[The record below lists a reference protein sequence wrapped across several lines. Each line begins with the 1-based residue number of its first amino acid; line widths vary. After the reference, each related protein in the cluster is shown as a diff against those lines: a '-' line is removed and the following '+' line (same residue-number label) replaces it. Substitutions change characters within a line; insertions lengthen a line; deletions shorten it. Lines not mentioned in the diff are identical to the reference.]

1 MSAAV
6 SVAPVVRARAEVAPS
21 FPGIVRGE
29 LLKVSRQWA
38 TWIMLAL
45 LLIIIAI
52 PYLVLLGSSTLKAQ
66 LQQAPLQTLYEG
78 AGDNFLVLRVFSG
91 LLLVV
96 LTTRLIGME
105 YSSGTIRVLL
115 SRGVGRLQLLFAKL
129 LTVSLVALAILVV
142 GTALDALLTLLTVG
156 AVTGNLDA
164 LKSLNS
170 GFWADMGVYIGTI
183 AISMAATILMATA
196 VTVLTRSLAGG
207 LALGLGWFPADNIGL
222 IFFILAFRLTRNS
235 FWTVVTG
242 DFLGPNLNA
251 MPSAVL
257 PARAQAAAAA
267 SNATFTTL
275 TPVTGAHTLLVTG
288 IYCAVFAAVAIVLT
302 WKRDV
307 KE

>member
-1 MSAAV
+1 MSAAIT
-6 SVAPVVRARAEVAPS
+6 VAPAVRVETAATPS
-21 FPGIVRGE
+21 FAGIVRGE
-29 LLKVSRQWA
+29 LFKVSRQWA
-38 TWIMLAL
+38 AWIMSAMLLAV
-45 LLIIIAI
+45 IAI
-52 PYLVLLGSSTLKAQ
+52 PYLVLLGSSSLKAQ
-66 LQQAPLQTLYEG
+66 LQHAPLQTLYEG
-78 AGDNFLVLRVFSG
+78 AGDNLLVLRVFAG
-91 LLLVV
+91 LLLIV

-105 YSSGTIRVLL
+105 YSGGTIRVLL

-129 LTVSLVALAILVV
+129 LAVSLVAVAVLIVGLLV
-142 GTALDALLTLLTVG
+142 DMLLTVLTIG
-156 AVTGNLDA
+156 AVAGNLDA
-164 LKSLNS
+164 LKTLNS
-170 GFWADMGVYIGTI
+170 GFWADMGVYVGTI

-196 VTVLTRSLAGG
+196 VTVVTRSLAGG

-222 IFFILAFRLTRNS
+222 IFFILAFRLTHGT

-242 DFLGPNLNA
+242 NFLGPVLNA

-267 SNATFTTL
+267 SNSTFTTL

-288 IYCAVFAAVAIVLT
+288 IYCALFAAGAIVLT

>member
-6 SVAPVVRARAEVAPS
+6 TVAPAVRAKTDAAPS

-29 LLKVSRQWA
+29 LFKVSRQWA

-45 LLIIIAI
+45 LLAVIAL

-78 AGDNFLVLRVFSG
+78 AGDNFLVIRVFAG
-91 LLLVV
+91 LLLIV

-129 LTVSLVALAILVV
+129 LTVSLIALAILVV
-142 GTALDALLTLLTVG
+142 GLIVDTVLTILTVG
-156 AVTGNLDA
+156 AVAGNLDPF
-164 LKSLNS
+164 KSLNS
-170 GFWADMGVYIGTI
+170 GFWSDMAVYVGTI

-222 IFFILAFRLTRNS
+222 IFFILGFRLTHNT

-242 DFLGPNLNA
+242 DFLGPNLNS

-275 TPVTGAHTLLVTG
+275 TPVTGAHTLFVTA
-288 IYCAVFAAVAIVLT
+288 IYCVIFAAVAVVLT

>member
-6 SVAPVVRARAEVAPS
+6 TVAPAVRARTEAAPS

-29 LLKVSRQWA
+29 LFKISRQWA
-38 TWIMLAL
+38 AWIMFAL
-45 LLIIIAI
+45 LLVIIAI

-78 AGDNFLVLRVFSG
+78 AGDNLLVLRVFAG
-91 LLLVV
+91 LLLIV

-142 GTALDALLTLLTVG
+142 GIALDALLTVLTVG
-156 AVTGNLDA
+156 AVAGNLDP

-170 GFWADMGVYIGTI
+170 GFWADMGVYVGTI
-183 AISMAATILMATA
+183 AISMAATILMAAA

-222 IFFILAFRLTRNS
+222 IFFFLAFRLTRNT

-242 DFLGPNLNA
+242 DFLGPNLNS
-251 MPSAVL
+251 MPGAVL
-257 PARAQAAAAA
+257 PARAQAAAFA
-267 SNATFTTL
+267 SDSTITTL

-288 IYCAVFAAVAIVLT
+288 IYCAVFAVVAIVLT